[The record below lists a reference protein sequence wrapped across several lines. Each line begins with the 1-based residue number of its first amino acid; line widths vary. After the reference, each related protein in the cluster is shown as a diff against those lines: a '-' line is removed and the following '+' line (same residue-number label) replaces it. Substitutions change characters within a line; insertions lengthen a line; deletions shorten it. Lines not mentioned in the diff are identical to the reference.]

1 MLGFTLLFLNF
12 FATGQ
17 DLIGA
22 IFFVLSLGFKQ
33 MTLYYAP
40 AIGSYLLAK
49 CLYLGPIKGGRLFI
63 RLALVTTSMFLLL
76 FLPFLPPFAS
86 FSAILD
92 PISRIFPF
100 DRGLFEDKVANFWCA
115 SNVIFKWKAWAS
127 RGFLVKVSTLLTAL
141 GFLPAV
147 VGLLRAGIQHSQ
159 NLYKQAEV
167 AVKDTQQT
175 PFLPLLTYAL
185 LSSSMSF
192 FLFSFQ
198 VHEKTILLPLLPITL
213 LLSGASVDS
222 TVYSWGALVNNVAV
236 FSMWPLLKRDGLGVQ
251 YIATLLLWNRLI
263 GYNPGRLRPQSFIQ
277 FVSIVVYVAIFGLHG
292 LEMMITPPSRYPD
305 LFAVLNVLISTPVFV
320 LTWLWSIKCGVEVG
334 WALSGLGSIS
344 SVSKS
349 SKEDANVATSIGHPS
364 ESTVETAEYSHS

>member
-1 MLGFTLLFLNF
+1 M
-12 FATGQ
+12 
-17 DLIGA
+17 GA

-49 CLYLGPIKGGRLFI
+49 CLYLGTVKGYFFFSFARLMLSLKFLLASGWLFI

-86 FSAILD
+86 FPAILD

-127 RGFLVKVSTLLTAL
+127 RGFLVKVSTFFTAM

-159 NLYKQAEV
+159 NLNKQAEV
-167 AVKDTQQT
+167 AVKKDQT

-222 TVYSWGALVNNVAV
+222 AVYLWGALVNNVAV
-236 FSMWPLLKRDGLGVQ
+236 FRYFLPFSMVGNVHSFGLFDSMWPLLKKDGLGVQ

-263 GYNPGRLRPQSFIQ
+263 GYNPGRLRPRSFIQ
-277 FVSIVVYVAIFGLHG
+277 FLSIVSFSFVWQTCPF
-292 LEMMITPPSRYPD
+292 
-305 LFAVLNVLISTPVFV
+305 LNE
-320 LTWLWSIKCGVEVG
+320 K
-334 WALSGLGSIS
+334 
-344 SVSKS
+344 
-349 SKEDANVATSIGHPS
+349 
-364 ESTVETAEYSHS
+364 

>member
-1 MLGFTLLFLNF
+1 M
-12 FATGQ
+12 
-17 DLIGA
+17 GA
-22 IFFVLSLGFKQ
+22 FFFVLSLGFKQ

-49 CLYLGPIKGGRLFI
+49 CLYLGPFEGYFFLFFSFCMLNYTHLCFRVSGRLFI
-63 RLALVTTSMFLLL
+63 RLALVTTSTFLLL
-76 FLPFLPPFAS
+76 FLPFLPPFAP
-86 FSAILD
+86 FPAILN

-127 RGFLVKVSTLLTAL
+127 RGLLVKVSTLLTAL

-159 NLYKQAEV
+159 NLNNQAAEV
-167 AVKDTQQT
+167 AVKKKHT

-222 TVYSWGALVNNVAV
+222 TVYLWGALVNNVAV
-236 FSMWPLLKRDGLGVQ
+236 FRLFFFSLSSDTFPLFDFNSMWPLLKRDGLGVQ

-263 GYNPGRLRPQSFIQ
+263 GYNPGRLRPRSFIQ
-277 FVSIVVYVAIFGLHG
+277 LLSIVSFIF
-292 LEMMITPPSRYPD
+292 
-305 LFAVLNVLISTPVFV
+305 A
-320 LTWLWSIKCGVEVG
+320 LTKFF
-334 WALSGLGSIS
+334 
-344 SVSKS
+344 
-349 SKEDANVATSIGHPS
+349 P
-364 ESTVETAEYSHS
+364 